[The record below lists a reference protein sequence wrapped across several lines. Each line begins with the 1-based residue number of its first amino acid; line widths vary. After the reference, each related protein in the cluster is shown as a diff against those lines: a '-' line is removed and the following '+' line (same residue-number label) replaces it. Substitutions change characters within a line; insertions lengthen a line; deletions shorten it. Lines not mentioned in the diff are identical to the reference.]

1 MVKGMVAV
9 LVVVC
14 SRCGG
19 LLLARDKQ
27 KTRTCPHCSF
37 KVDIDKARKVA
48 SAGTAHEASTILR
61 KLKGEAAEKQKHSSR
76 P

>member
-19 LLLARDKQ
+19 LLLARDEQ
-27 KTRTCPHCSF
+27 KTRTCPHCGF
-37 KVDIDKARKVA
+37 KLDLGKARKVA
-48 SAGTAHEASTILR
+48 SAGTAQEASTILR
-61 KLKGEAAEKQKHSSR
+61 KLKNEAAKRQKHSSR
-76 P
+76 L

>member
-9 LVVVC
+9 VVVVC

-19 LLLARDKQ
+19 LLLAKDEQ

-37 KVDIDKARKVA
+37 KVDLHKAKKVA
-48 SAGTAHEASTILR
+48 SARTAQEASIILR
-61 KLKGEAAEKQKHSSR
+61 KLKSEAAKKAKTF
-76 P
+76 